1 MDKMQKGCES
11 KAECKIEE
19 EKPLTLDEA
28 IAHAE
33 ERINNT
39 PCGRQHKQ
47 LADWLKELREM
58 KKSPVSNIAA
68 MHDVLERLRDEA
80 LTGYDLHDYPIA
92 GAPDER
98 GISHCVDAD
107 FIVDEINDAF
117 SKPARNCDL
126 FGGDKEKLHA
136 KWWAWSGTKEGQNE
150 DGTVKLTF
158 GEWLLEE
165 ADKEYSTATI
175 PDIELV
181 KSDNEHLRKAINHIV
196 YYIGEHVANHMSD
209 SDFTVAVQYE
219 VASAKGTISCPFL

>member
-1 MDKMQKGCES
+1 MD
-11 KAECKIEE
+11 CKVEE
-19 EKPLTLDEA
+19 EKQLTLDEA

-33 ERINNT
+33 ERVNDT

-58 KKSPVSNIAA
+58 KHSPNGNAAAIRDSVVRMRDMGVDYNNDGDYDSCFNSYELVEIANA
-68 MHDVLERLRDEA
+68 A
-80 LTGYDLHDYPIA
+80 L
-92 GAPDER
+92 
-98 GISHCVDAD
+98 
-107 FIVDEINDAF
+107 

-126 FGGDKEKLHA
+126 FGGDKDKLHA
-136 KWWAWSGTKEGQNE
+136 KWWEWSGTKEGQNE

-165 ADKEYSTATI
+165 SDKECSTATI

-196 YYIGEHVANHMSD
+196 YYVGERVANRMTD
-209 SDFTVAVQYE
+209 TDFTVAVQNE
-219 VASAKGTISCPFL
+219 VASAKGKISCQLPSYKEA